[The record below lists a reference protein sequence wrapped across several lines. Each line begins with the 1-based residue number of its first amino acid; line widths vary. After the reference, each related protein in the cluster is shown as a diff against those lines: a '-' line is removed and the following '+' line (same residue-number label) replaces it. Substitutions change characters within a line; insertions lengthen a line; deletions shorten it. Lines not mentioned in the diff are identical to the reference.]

1 MDGRHNGHS
10 DRVRSSNPVTLEA
23 VELHRCEN
31 ELRTSEKLKAP
42 GGNHTSTPPNQ
53 GYPETP
59 RSSDFILLVSKSA
72 TVLVFGNFFLIPMR
86 VRQSKDWI

>member
-23 VELHRCEN
+23 VKLHRYEN
-31 ELRTSEKLKAP
+31 ELKAP
-42 GGNHTSTPPNQ
+42 RGNHTSTPPNQ
-53 GYPETP
+53 GYPGTP
-59 RSSDFILLVSKSA
+59 RSSDLILLVSKSA